1 MHRTSRLG
9 KPMMDGYIRVSRV
22 AGRAGD
28 SFISPDV
35 QREQIAAWAKLR
47 GVTIAAWHEDLDQ
60 SGGSIDRPAFR
71 AALERVDRGETGGL
85 VVAKIDRFARSLSG
99 ALEAIHRLEASG
111 AEFVSVA
118 DGIDPSTP
126 AGKMLHRLL
135 LVLAE
140 FELDRVR
147 ENWRVARERAVA
159 RGVHIASRVPTG
171 YVRGASRRLEPHPQ
185 FRTVITEVFRR
196 RAGGASWHELC
207 GYLNDSGVI
216 GPWGENRW
224 LPETVQQLIQ
234 NRVYL
239 GEARSGDFVNRSAH
253 EPLIDRLTWEAS
265 QRAPR
270 RQPPRGDPA
279 LLAGLVRCAGCRY
292 LLRPTSMKERSGKRR
307 RMYRCFGRSSAGPCN
322 AMAYISASLIE
333 AHIEQVFFEHA
344 GSLVARGAVD
354 TSSDVADLERRAEE
368 AEAELSAYRD
378 NERIVGAL
386 GPERFVE
393 GLHARSRTLDD
404 LHAKLATERDRLGI
418 VGAESHVPLR
428 ELWPTLAVVERQRLL
443 RAAFDAVFVR
453 RGRGPVEGRL
463 VVFPRGAGPRDLPS
477 HQNRGA
483 PIRPLN

>member
-1 MHRTSRLG
+1 
-9 KPMMDGYIRVSRV
+9 MDGYIRVSRV

-47 GVTIAAWHEDLDQ
+47 GITIAAWHEDLDQ
-60 SGGSIDRPAFR
+60 SGGSIHRPAFR
-71 AALERVDRGETGGL
+71 AVLERVEGGETGGI

-99 ALEAIHRLEASG
+99 ALEAIQRLEASG

-159 RGVHIASRVPTG
+159 RGVHVASRVPTG
-171 YVRGASRRLEPHPQ
+171 YVRAANRSLEPHPE
-185 FRTVITEVFRR
+185 FAGVITDLFRR

-207 GYLNDSGVI
+207 DYMNASGVV
-216 GPWGENRW
+216 GPWGDNRW
-224 LPETVQQLIQ
+224 LSQTIQQLIQ

-239 GEARSGDFVNRSAH
+239 GEARSGEFVNTTAH
-253 EPLIDRLTWEAS
+253 EPLIDRLTWEAA
-265 QRAPR
+265 QRAPG
-270 RQPPRGDPA
+270 RQPARGEPA
-279 LLAGLVRCAGCRY
+279 LLTGLVRCAGCRY

-307 RMYRCFGRSSAGPCN
+307 RMYRCFGRSSAGKCE
-322 AMAYISASLIE
+322 AMAYVSAELID
-333 AHIEQVFFEHA
+333 AHIERLFFESA
-344 GSLVARGAVD
+344 GALAAHGAVD
-354 TSSDVADLERRAEE
+354 TSSVVADLERRAEE

-378 NERIVGAL
+378 DERIVGAL
-386 GPERFVE
+386 GAERFVE
-393 GLHARSRTLDD
+393 GLQGRSKALDEAHAE
-404 LHAKLATERDRLGI
+404 LAAARDRLG
-418 VGAESHVPLR
+418 VANTGSRVELR
-428 ELWPTLAVVERQRLL
+428 DLWPTLTVPERQRLL
-443 RAAFDAVFVR
+443 RATFDAVFVR
-453 RGRGPVEGRL
+453 RGRRPVEDRL
-463 VVFPRGAGPRDLPS
+463 AVFSRGTGPRDLPS

-483 PIRPLN
+483 SIRPLD